1 MGKGSDRQVSA
12 SRRGFFRDL
21 LVSGIETL
29 EKTGK
34 AMADRAGYRN
44 EPAYEPSQT
53 PDYASD
59 PYWNSWDQYGST
71 YGPPW
76 PPRYGPEIP
85 QAVREQLKQD

>member
-1 MGKGSDRQVSA
+1 MSKGSDRQVSA

-34 AMADRAGYRN
+34 AMAERSGYRN
-44 EPAYEPSQT
+44 EPTYEPPNYTQ
-53 PDYASD
+53 D
-59 PYWNSWDQYGST
+59 PYWNTWDQHGST

-85 QAVREQLKQD
+85 QAVRDQLKKI